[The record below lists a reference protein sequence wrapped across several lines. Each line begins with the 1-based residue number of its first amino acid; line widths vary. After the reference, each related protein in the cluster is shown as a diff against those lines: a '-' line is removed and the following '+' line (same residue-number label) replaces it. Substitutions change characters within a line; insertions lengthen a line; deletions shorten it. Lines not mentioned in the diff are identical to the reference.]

1 MCNAFISGFKVLYHL
16 FSDATDASAVKDFI
30 LNFAKQ
36 HCLIVNH
43 MRKKCVSHLRDLID
57 CGGRLRVA
65 IVPACL
71 AKDTNC
77 FNLVGG
83 SSPMIFD
90 VQKPN
95 TVPRLYNTLT
105 LAVSVEVLV

>member
-1 MCNAFISGFKVLYHL
+1 MQTLLEFIGVTHPMQETIL
-16 FSDATDASAVKDFI
+16 FPDATDASAVKDFI
-30 LNFAKQ
+30 SNFAKQ

-71 AKDTNC
+71 AEDTSC
-77 FNLVGG
+77 FNLVGVFPSG
-83 SSPMIFD
+83 IPS
-90 VQKPN
+90 
-95 TVPRLYNTLT
+95 
-105 LAVSVEVLV
+105 